1 MNKIILS
8 GRLTKDIEI
17 KVSASGTEYCNFTIA
32 VNRRAK
38 KGEEKIVDFIDCS
51 AFGKTSA
58 FLNSFFHK
66 GDGIEVE
73 GRMESRKYAD
83 RDGNNRTAWGVT
95 CDNVQFPVGKSSKHD
110 SSGPAESEFSPLEGD
125 TSDLPF

>member
-1 MNKIILS
+1 MNKVIIS

-17 KVSASGTEYCNFTIA
+17 KASATGNEFCNFTVA
-32 VNRRAK
+32 VNRRVK
-38 KGEEKIVDFIDCS
+38 KGEEKVTDFIDCT

-58 FLNSFFHK
+58 FLNGFFHK

-95 CDNVQFPVGKSSKHD
+95 CDNVQFPVGKASKQD
-110 SSGPAESEFSPLEGD
+110 DATQTEPEYQVLPGEN
-125 TSDLPF
+125 SDLPF